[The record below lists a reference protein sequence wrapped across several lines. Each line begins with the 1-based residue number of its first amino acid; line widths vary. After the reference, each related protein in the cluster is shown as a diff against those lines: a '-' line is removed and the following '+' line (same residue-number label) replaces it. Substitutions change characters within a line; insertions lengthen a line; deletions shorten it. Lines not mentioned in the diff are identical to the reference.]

1 MAAPSTQRVWHN
13 PGLVLYLLRLAFLHS
28 IMKHAYTLAFL
39 ATLTLPAAAQNTAL
53 NARIAKLS
61 AAQEAK
67 VIACRR
73 DLHEHPELG
82 NEEKRTAGIVAE
94 QLKKL
99 GLEVQT
105 GVARTGVVAILKG
118 GKPGP
123 VVALRAD
130 MDGLPVT
137 ETAPVPF
144 ASKARTTYNGQEVG
158 VMHAC
163 GHDTHVAMLLGA
175 AEVLSAVKKDLPG
188 TVKFIFQPAEEGSLP
203 GVVGGARL
211 MVQEGVLDN
220 PKVDAIF
227 GLHINAQTEVGT
239 LKYRPEGTMASS
251 DVFTIKVKGK
261 SAHGAYPW
269 LAVDPVVTAAQIVM
283 GLQTIVS
290 RQTELTQDAAVLT
303 VGMIHGGVRNNI
315 IPEQVE
321 LTGTIRTLDKDMQ
334 QKIWA
339 AVRRTA
345 TNIAESA
352 GATAE
357 VDIVNYAPIT
367 YNEPRLT
374 EQMAP
379 TLRRVAGPTHVV
391 VQKAVTGAEDFAYFQ
406 EKVPGMFVFVGGMP
420 KGKNPADTAP
430 HHTPNFF
437 IDDSGLTLGV
447 QTIATLAAD
456 YLGMKK

>member
-1 MAAPSTQRVWHN
+1 MR
-13 PGLVLYLLRLAFLHS
+13 S
-28 IMKHAYTLAFL
+28 ILFSYMKHSLILASL
-39 ATLTLPAAAQNTAL
+39 AAAVALPAAAQNQAL
-53 NARIAKLS
+53 NARIAKL
-61 AAQEAK
+61 AVIQEAK

-73 DLHEHPELG
+73 DIHEHPELG
-82 NEEKRTAGIVAE
+82 NQETRTAGIVAD

-105 GVARTGVVAILKG
+105 GVARTGVVGILRG

-137 ETAPVPF
+137 ETATLPF
-144 ASKARTTYNGQEVG
+144 ASKVKTTYNGQDVG

-175 AEVLSAVKKDLPG
+175 AEVLSQVKKDLPG

-220 PKVDAIF
+220 PKVDAVF

-239 LKYRPEGTMASS
+239 LKYRPEGTMAAA

-269 LAVDPVVTAAQIVM
+269 LAVDPVVTAAQIVT
-283 GLQTIVS
+283 GLQTIIS
-290 RQTELTQDAAVLT
+290 RQIELTEDAAVLT

-315 IPEQVE
+315 IPDQVE

-367 YNEPRLT
+367 YNDTRLT
-374 EQMAP
+374 ERMLP
-379 TLRRVAGPTHVV
+379 TLQRVAGPGHVV
-391 VQKAVTGAEDFAYFQ
+391 LQKAVTGAEDFAYFQ
-406 EKVPGMFVFVGGMP
+406 EKVPGLFVFVGGMP
-420 KGKNPADTAP
+420 KGKNPAETAP
-430 HHTPNFF
+430 HHTPGFF
-437 IDDSGLTLGV
+437 VDESGLTLGV
-447 QTIATLAAD
+447 QAIATLAAD

>member
-1 MAAPSTQRVWHN
+1 MKQLLLLTSLAA
-13 PGLVLYLLRLAFLHS
+13 
-28 IMKHAYTLAFL
+28 TLA
-39 ATLTLPAAAQNTAL
+39 LPATAQNTAL
-53 NARIAKLS
+53 NARITKLA

-82 NEEKRTAGIVAE
+82 NQETRTAGIVAE

-175 AEVLSAVKKDLPG
+175 AEVLSAVRKDLPG

-203 GVVGGARL
+203 GVVGGAKL

-239 LKYRPEGTMASS
+239 LKYRPEGTMASA

-269 LAVDPVVTAAQIVM
+269 LSVDPVVTAAQIIM

-290 RQTELTQDAAVLT
+290 RQIELTQDAAVLT
-303 VGMIHGGVRNNI
+303 VGMVHGGVRNNI

-321 LTGTIRTLDKDMQ
+321 LTGTIRTLDKGMQ
-334 QKIWA
+334 QQIWA

-345 TNIAESA
+345 TSIAASA

-367 YNEPRLT
+367 YNDPHLT

-379 TLRRVAGPTHVV
+379 TLRRVAGPMHVM

-406 EKVPGMFVFVGGMP
+406 EKVPGLFVFVGGMP
-420 KGKNPADTAP
+420 KGKKVEDTAP
-430 HHTPNFF
+430 HHTANFF

>member
-1 MAAPSTQRVWHN
+1 MKRLLLLLPLACS
-13 PGLVLYLLRLAFLHS
+13 LVR
-28 IMKHAYTLAFL
+28 
-39 ATLTLPAAAQNTAL
+39 PAAAQNAAL

-61 AAQEAK
+61 AQQETQ
-67 VIACRR
+67 VIAWRR
-73 DLHEHPELG
+73 DIHEHPELG
-82 NEEKRTAGIVAE
+82 NMETRTAGIIAAE
-94 QLKKL
+94 LKRL

-105 GVARTGVVAILKG
+105 GVARTGVVGILRG

-137 ETAPVPF
+137 ESPTLPF
-144 ASKARTTYNGQEVG
+144 ASKARAQYNGQEVG

-175 AEVLSAVKKDLPG
+175 ANVLSQVKKDLPG

-203 GVVGGARL
+203 GVTGGAKL
-211 MVQEGVLDN
+211 MVQEGVLSN
-220 PKVDAIF
+220 PNVDAIF
-227 GLHINAQTEVGT
+227 GVHINAQTEVGT
-239 LKYRPEGTMASS
+239 LRYRPEGEMASS

-269 LAVDPVVTAAQIVM
+269 LAVDPVVAAAQIIM

-290 RQTELTQDAAVLT
+290 RQVQLTEDAAVLT
-303 VGMIHGGVRNNI
+303 VGMVHGGVRNNI

-321 LTGTIRTLDKDMQ
+321 LTGTIRTLNADMQ
-334 QKIWA
+334 QQIWT

-345 TNIAESA
+345 TNIAEST

-357 VDIVNYAPIT
+357 VDIVNYAPVT

-374 EQMAP
+374 EQMLP
-379 TLRRVAGPTHVV
+379 TLRRVAGPEHVEL
-391 VQKAVTGAEDFAYFQ
+391 QKAVTGAEDFAYFQ
-406 EKVPGMFVFVGGMP
+406 EKVPGVFLFVGGMP
-420 KGKNPADTAP
+420 KGKKAADTAP
-430 HHTPNFF
+430 HHTAGFF
-437 IDDSGLTLGV
+437 VDESGLTLGV
-447 QTIATLAAD
+447 QTLATLAAD
-456 YLGMKK
+456 YLTMKK